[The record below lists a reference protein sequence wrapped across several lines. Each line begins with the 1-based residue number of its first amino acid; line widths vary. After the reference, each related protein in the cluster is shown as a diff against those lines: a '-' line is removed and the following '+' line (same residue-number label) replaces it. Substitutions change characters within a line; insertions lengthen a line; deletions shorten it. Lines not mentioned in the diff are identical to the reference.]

1 MGILRGNNFRI
12 REKSIYLFEL
22 PTYPI
27 IMGKA
32 EIEALAKRIEAL
44 EAKVGKNHSS
54 PVLPYLV
61 DYSNDLGNSLAGN
74 DRIGPLLK
82 RLDELET
89 YLDPLYGEKEACI
102 LGVKM
107 SLVES
112 QFSAVKENQELLE
125 RLEKLKPSLEVG
137 KINKMDEL
145 QPKISELSQIQLEQR
160 EEGERLTEETLELV
174 QRYNDIIASLSEAFI
189 TADQVVSKAEE
200 ELNIK

>member
-1 MGILRGNNFRI
+1 MPLNNFIGFCFTPTFLPTITSRQKQVILRRNNFRFK
-12 REKSIYLFEL
+12 EKSIYIFEL

-89 YLDPLYGEKEACI
+89 YLDPLFAEKEACS
-102 LGVKM
+102 LGVKL
-107 SLVES
+107 SLAES
-112 QFSAVKENQELLE
+112 EFETVKANQGML
-125 RLEKLKPSLEVG
+125 G
-137 KINKMDEL
+137 
-145 QPKISELSQIQLEQR
+145 EQY
-160 EEGERLTEETLELV
+160 L
-174 QRYNDIIASLSEAFI
+174 
-189 TADQVVSKAEE
+189 
-200 ELNIK
+200 

>member
-1 MGILRGNNFRI
+1 MPLNNFIGFCFTPTFLPTITSRQKQVILRGNNFRI
-12 REKSIYLFEL
+12 REKSTYLFEL

-32 EIEALAKRIEAL
+32 EIEALAKRIESL

-89 YLDPLYGEKEACI
+89 YLDPLFAEKEACS
-102 LGVKM
+102 LGVKL
-107 SLVES
+107 SLAES
-112 QFSAVKENQELLE
+112 EFETVKANQGML
-125 RLEKLKPSLEVG
+125 G
-137 KINKMDEL
+137 
-145 QPKISELSQIQLEQR
+145 EQY
-160 EEGERLTEETLELV
+160 L
-174 QRYNDIIASLSEAFI
+174 
-189 TADQVVSKAEE
+189 
-200 ELNIK
+200 

>member
-1 MGILRGNNFRI
+1 MGRQKQVILRRNNFRFK
-12 REKSIYLFEL
+12 EKSVYLFEL

-27 IMGKA
+27 LMGKA
-32 EIEALAKRIEAL
+32 EIEALAKRIESL

-89 YLDPLYGEKEACI
+89 YLDPLYGEKEACS

-112 QFSAVKENQELLE
+112 QFNAVKENQEHLE
-125 RLEKLKPSLEVG
+125 RLERLKPG
-137 KINKMDEL
+137 
-145 QPKISELSQIQLEQR
+145 
-160 EEGERLTEETLELV
+160 
-174 QRYNDIIASLSEAFI
+174 
-189 TADQVVSKAEE
+189 
-200 ELNIK
+200 

>member
-1 MGILRGNNFRI
+1 MPLNNFIGFCFTPTFLPTSRQKQVILRRNNFRFK
-12 REKSIYLFEL
+12 EEFIYLFEL

-89 YLDPLYGEKEACI
+89 YLDPLFAEKEACS
-102 LGVKM
+102 LGVKL
-107 SLVES
+107 SLAES
-112 QFSAVKENQELLE
+112 EFETVKANQGML
-125 RLEKLKPSLEVG
+125 G
-137 KINKMDEL
+137 
-145 QPKISELSQIQLEQR
+145 EQY
-160 EEGERLTEETLELV
+160 L
-174 QRYNDIIASLSEAFI
+174 
-189 TADQVVSKAEE
+189 
-200 ELNIK
+200 

>member
-1 MGILRGNNFRI
+1 MLFAGSTEPFLPMTWSAFDHVYKHVLPY
-12 REKSIYLFEL
+12 EKSTYLFEL
-22 PTYPI
+22 PTHPI

-89 YLDPLYGEKEACI
+89 YLDPLFAEKEACS
-102 LGVKM
+102 LGVKL
-107 SLVES
+107 SLAES
-112 QFSAVKENQELLE
+112 EFETVKANQGML
-125 RLEKLKPSLEVG
+125 G
-137 KINKMDEL
+137 
-145 QPKISELSQIQLEQR
+145 EQY
-160 EEGERLTEETLELV
+160 L
-174 QRYNDIIASLSEAFI
+174 
-189 TADQVVSKAEE
+189 
-200 ELNIK
+200 